1 MIERAS
7 VVDHRPLPVP
17 GLIRTTVPLIGS
29 PGGRQSVCVAA
40 SLTCGDLSVAVGHG
54 VSKSTPIA
62 VNYCYQVGFRIQAFA
77 ATSGAVPETLTGP
90 SIVPPGDADV
100 RG

>member
-17 GLIRTTVPLIGS
+17 GLIHATAHLTGS
-29 PGGRQSVCVAA
+29 PGGRQSACVAGP
-40 SLTCGDLSVAVGHG
+40 LTCGEVSAGVGNS
-54 VSKSTPIA
+54 VSKSAPIA
-62 VNYCYQVGFRIQAFA
+62 VNSCYQVGVRIPKFA
-77 ATSGAVPETLTGP
+77 TTSRVGSETPTDP
-90 SIVPPGDADV
+90 SSMPPDDTDV